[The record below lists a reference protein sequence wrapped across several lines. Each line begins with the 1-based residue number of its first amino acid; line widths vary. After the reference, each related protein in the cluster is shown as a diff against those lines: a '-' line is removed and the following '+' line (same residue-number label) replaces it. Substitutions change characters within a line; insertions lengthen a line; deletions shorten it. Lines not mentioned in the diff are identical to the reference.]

1 MNGAHDLRGMHGFGP
16 VKPEPEAEEPVF
28 HAAWEKQVFG
38 LTLAAGFLGQW
49 NLDMSRFARER
60 QYPAAYLQHSY
71 YENWLAGLETLLVEA
86 GLVTRAELATGKAV
100 GPADENLRR
109 GRLQAGEVAE
119 ALAKGSP
126 VETAVETLARFK
138 AGDRVRAVNQHPA
151 GHTREPGYVRGRA
164 GIVYEHYGTHIFP
177 DAHANGS
184 KVGRHLYCVRSP
196 SRSISPNAA
205 ISPGPNGPRS

>member
-1 MNGAHDLRGMHGFGP
+1 M
-16 VKPEPEAEEPVF
+16 
-28 HAAWEKQVFG
+28 
-38 LTLAAGFLGQW
+38 
-49 NLDMSRFARER
+49 
-60 QYPAAYLQHSY
+60 
-71 YENWLAGLETLLVEA
+71 
-86 GLVTRAELATGKAV
+86 TRAELATGKAV

-138 AGDRVRAVNQHPA
+138 AGDRVRAVNQHPV

-164 GIVYEHYGTHIFP
+164 GIVHEHYGTHIFP

-184 KVGRHLYCVRSP
+184 KVGRHLYCVRFEATALWGTHASADSAVYVDLWEDYLEP
-196 SRSISPNAA
+196 A
-205 ISPGPNGPRS
+205 